1 MATSCQSLRRIS
13 EMWSVFP
20 LKFLQPQGF
29 LGLSW
34 EHEFI

>member
-1 MATSCQSLRRIS
+1 MATSCQSPQSIPETWSIS
-13 EMWSVFP
+13 P
-20 LKFLQPQGF
+20 LNFLQPYSF